1 MTEEKKRGRP
11 RKPKLALE
19 ISEDGDVKYRK
30 PFVRIDVGENNTARR
45 LMGPGSRGPGKAARA
60 AEMDRRRPVNAPPQ
74 PPKPPKLKRGRKP
87 DPPPHLRTTVDKV
100 ENPYAAVG
108 GVVRVEVRNSLDVA
122 VRRLK
127 CERGEHV
134 RLFVY
139 DWELVSASLRSVAF
153 DAAGGGSAG
162 LQAFPAAKVDAA
174 SRLAS
179 LRKMIGEERYTLC
192 VAYLCHGL
200 TVQKIH
206 AAGGE
211 QHVVVSAAIRD
222 AVNSL
227 AEFYTPGRVRPN
239 RTHAAVTRLLA
250 EIERTV

>member
-1 MTEEKKRGRP
+1 MSEEKKRGRP
-11 RKPKLALE
+11 RKPM
-19 ISEDGDVKYRK
+19 
-30 PFVRIDVGENNTARR
+30 VRVDVGEHGVRRRVIGGPSHAREPKPKIDR
-45 LMGPGSRGPGKAARA
+45 AQPPPRNSDVDAVIARMEA
-60 AEMDRRRPVNAPPQ
+60 AEARKRASK
-74 PPKPPKLKRGRKP
+74 PKGARKGKP
-87 DPPPHLRTTVDKV
+87 EVPPHLRTTVDKV

-174 SRLAS
+174 RRLAD

-227 AEFYTPGRVRPN
+227 AEFYSPGRVRPN

-250 EIERTV
+250 ELERTV